1 MTASPSRSAD
11 KSMFPDENAMMMDRR
26 SFLQTLGTAIVAG
39 AAMPKALAQGNP
51 IRILV
56 GFPPGGLPDRV
67 ARAVAE
73 QFKRNFGVSVRV
85 DNKPGANG
93 RLAGQAVKNAAAD
106 GTSFLVAPASGMV
119 HLPHVYKDLGFDPLT
134 DFVPIAQLV
143 QNDFALA
150 IHPKVPAHDLTE
162 FAAWC
167 RAHPDQA
174 TFGSPG
180 TGSSPH
186 LMGLRVAKALGIGIT
201 HVPYRGGSLALADL
215 LGGHVSSMISST
227 SFLLQ
232 PHRTGQVRIL
242 ATTGR
247 ARSATLPRVP
257 TFGELGMAQL
267 TLTEG
272 TWLLAPAGMAPD
284 LVDTFSRAALESI
297 KSQEMQ
303 DVLDGQTVEAPV
315 GARALASQM
324 REEYAERGAQIKA
337 FGFSAAL

>member
-1 MTASPSRSAD
+1 MLI
-11 KSMFPDENAMMMDRR
+11 DRR
-26 SFLQTLGTAIVAG
+26 SFMQTMGAATIAG
-39 AAMPKALAQGNP
+39 AAMPMAQAQGNT
-51 IRILV
+51 IRIYV
-56 GFPPGGLPDRV
+56 GFPPGGLPDLV

-73 QFKRNFGVSVRV
+73 QFKRSFGVSALV

-93 RLAGQAVKNAAAD
+93 RIAGQAVKNAAAD
-106 GTSFLVAPASGMV
+106 GSSFLVAPASGMV

-143 QNDFALA
+143 ENDFALA
-150 IHPKVPAHDLTE
+150 IYPKVPAQNLKE

-167 RAHPDQA
+167 QAHPDQA

-186 LMGLRVAKALGIGIT
+186 LMGLQIAKALGVRIT
-201 HVPYRGGSLALADL
+201 HVPYRGSNLALGDL

-227 SFLLQ
+227 SFVLQ
-232 PHRTGQVRIL
+232 PDRTGQVRIL

-247 ARSATLPRVP
+247 ARSATLPQVP
-257 TFGELGMAQL
+257 TFEELGMKQL

-272 TWLLAPAGMAPD
+272 TWLLAPARMAPE
-284 LVDTFSRAALESI
+284 LVEKFSKAALESI
-297 KSQEMQ
+297 KSKEMQ
-303 DVLDGQTVEAPV
+303 VVLDGQTVEAPV
-315 GARALASQM
+315 GASALAGQM